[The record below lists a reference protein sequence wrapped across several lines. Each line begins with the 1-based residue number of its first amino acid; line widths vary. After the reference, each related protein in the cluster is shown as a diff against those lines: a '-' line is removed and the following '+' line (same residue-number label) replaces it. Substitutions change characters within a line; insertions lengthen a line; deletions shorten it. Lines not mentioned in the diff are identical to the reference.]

1 MYRLPLR
8 LALAGTTVLG
18 LASSAFAFEGAD
30 LLAKINKSY
39 ESSGASVTADNIAV
53 DGGDV
58 TMTGV
63 TYKPPGADSKPVKI
77 GDVNLS
83 GVEED
88 DAGNYTIDEVKFP
101 DIDSTQDK
109 TTVKATGLTLSGV
122 FVPATPGD
130 KSLDSLAPFE
140 SANAGAISVSES
152 GKEVVSLSSME
163 ATATVREDES
173 GVDYS
178 WDVSGLKMDLSA
190 SPDPKTKEAV
200 EKLGLQQVEGDVSLK
215 SSWDQAKGTSTLE
228 NFTLDFKNVGKLNI
242 AMSISGLTL
251 DLIKQLEE
259 ASKEASANKDAA
271 GLQFMGLIQQLTF
284 DSAQIRFEDASI
296 TKRALD
302 YAGQQQGVTGEQL
315 AQSLKAMAPL
325 MMAQLNLPDLQN
337 AVSTAVTAFLD
348 DPKSFT
354 ITAKPTA
361 PVAFPMI
368 MGAAMG
374 APNTLPQML
383 GATVTAND

>member
-8 LALAGTTVLG
+8 LALAGTTILG
-18 LASSAFAFEGAD
+18 FAGSAFAFEGAD
-30 LLAKINKSY
+30 LLAKINKNY
-39 ESSGASVTADNIAV
+39 EASGAVVTAENIAV

-63 TYKPPGADSKPVKI
+63 TYKPSADAKPVKI

-101 DIDSTQDK
+101 DVDSTQDK
-109 TTVKATGLTLSGV
+109 TTVKASGLTLSGV
-122 FVPATPGD
+122 FIPATPGD

-140 SANAGAISVSES
+140 SANSGPITISED
-152 GKEVVSLSSME
+152 GKEVASLGSME

-178 WDVSGLKMDLSA
+178 WDVHGLKMDLTNA
-190 SPDPKTKEAV
+190 PDPKTKDAI
-200 EKLGLQQVEGDVSLK
+200 EKLNLQQVEGDVSLK

-228 NFTLDFKNVGKLNI
+228 NFTLDLKDVGKLNI

-259 ASKEASANKDAA
+259 ASKAAGANKDAA
-271 GLQFMGLIQQLTF
+271 GLQFMGLMQQLTF
-284 DSAQIRFEDASI
+284 DSAQIRFDDASI

-337 AVSTAVTAFLD
+337 AVSAALTAFLD
-348 DPKSFT
+348 NPKSLT
-354 ITAKPTA
+354 ISAKPAA
-361 PVAFPMI
+361 PVAFPII

>member
-8 LALAGTTVLG
+8 LALTGTTILG
-18 LASSAFAFEGAD
+18 FAGSAFAFEGAD
-30 LLAKINKSY
+30 LLAKINKNY
-39 ESSGASVTADNIAV
+39 EASGAVVTAENIAV

-63 TYKPPGADSKPVKI
+63 TYKPSAEAKPVKI

-101 DIDSTQDK
+101 DVDSTQDK
-109 TTVKATGLTLSGV
+109 TTVKASGLTLSGV
-122 FVPATPGD
+122 FIPATPGD

-140 SANAGAISVSES
+140 SANSGPITISED
-152 GKEVVSLSSME
+152 GKEVASLGSME

-178 WDVSGLKMDLSA
+178 WDVHGLKMDLTNT
-190 SPDPKTKEAV
+190 PDPKTKDAI
-200 EKLGLQQVEGDVSLK
+200 EKLNLQQVEGDVSLK

-228 NFTLDFKNVGKLNI
+228 NFTLDLKDVGKLNI

-259 ASKEASANKDAA
+259 ASKAAGANKDAA
-271 GLQFMGLIQQLTF
+271 GLQFMGLMQQLTF
-284 DSAQIRFEDASI
+284 DSAQIRFDDASI

-337 AVSTAVTAFLD
+337 AVSAALTAFLD
-348 DPKSFT
+348 NPKSLT
-354 ITAKPTA
+354 ISAKPAA